1 MLNGGNSIKILKE
14 LMNYIPALFS
24 LLKNTFLW
32 MDPSWI
38 PKRQYLERYWEILNI
53 WELKTIASKPIYRK
67 NITFHSLNIST
78 TTSAANISQRVSD
91 LCLFCSFVWGRMCEL
106 SHQGLWKLKQAVR
119 VTFFQYL
126 MSSFPPIPCSKA
138 GEIKGKY
145 LKAATIFSS
154 CHEEQIAP
162 CNFSWRKA
170 LLSQRN
176 CVCVLKIVWVNHN
189 HISTAPF

>member
-1 MLNGGNSIKILKE
+1 MLNGGKSIKILKE

-24 LLKNTFLW
+24 VLKNTFLW

-38 PKRQYLERYWEILNI
+38 LKRQYLERYWEILNI
-53 WELKTIASKPIYRK
+53 WELKTIASKTIYRK
-67 NITFHSLNIST
+67 NIAFHSLNIST
-78 TTSAANISQRVSD
+78 TTSAANISQKVSD

-126 MSSFPPIPCSKA
+126 MSSFPPIPYSKA

-154 CHEEQIAP
+154 YHEEQIDP
-162 CNFSWRKA
+162 CNFSPEENLCYLKGT
-170 LLSQRN
+170 
-176 CVCVLKIVWVNHN
+176 VCV
-189 HISTAPF
+189 F